1 MIFCETARISSI
13 MASSLRWLLMASFI
27 KAACSELRPRLTVFP
42 ETFRVHLHAD
52 GGCAMTL
59 PWLNNVNL
67 PSSFANSW
75 HLSLN
80 FFISSSLMQL
90 FSIFSH
96 FSLDVKRAYS
106 YALLA

>member
-1 MIFCETARISSI
+1 
-13 MASSLRWLLMASFI
+13 
-27 KAACSELRPRLTVFP
+27 
-42 ETFRVHLHAD
+42 
-52 GGCAMTL
+52 
-59 PWLNNVNL
+59 VNL

-96 FSLDVKRAYS
+96 FFLDVKRAYS